1 MKSRYV
7 AGEIREDHGTKMV
20 TLPNLNPAA
29 QMMKEM
35 AMKQWLL
42 PTFGAFVLWGLWS
55 FIPKIT
61 TKYISPKSAIL
72 FEVLGGIVFG
82 VMVLISLKFKPD
94 IHPKGVLLAFSTGI
108 LGFAGALC
116 FLYAASKGPISLV
129 ALLSALYPIIAIVLA
144 VFFLN
149 ETITIKQ
156 GLGMVLGIGAMILL
170 AT

>member
-1 MKSRYV
+1 
-7 AGEIREDHGTKMV
+7 
-20 TLPNLNPAA
+20 
-29 QMMKEM
+29 MKE
-35 AMKQWLL
+35 WLF

-72 FEVLGGIVFG
+72 FEVLGGIIFAII
-82 VMVLISLKFKPD
+82 VLISLQFKPD
-94 IHPKGVLLAFSTGI
+94 FHPKGALLAISTGS

-129 ALLSALYPIIAIVLA
+129 AVLSALYPILAIVLA
-144 VFFLN
+144 MFFLN

-156 GLGMVLGIGAMILL
+156 GLGIVLGIGAMILL
-170 AT
+170 TT

>member
-1 MKSRYV
+1 
-7 AGEIREDHGTKMV
+7 
-20 TLPNLNPAA
+20 
-29 QMMKEM
+29 MKE
-35 AMKQWLL
+35 WLF
-42 PTFGAFVLWGLWS
+42 PTFGVFVLWGLWS

-72 FEVLGGIVFG
+72 FEVLGGIIFAII
-82 VMVLISLKFKPD
+82 VLVSLQFKPD
-94 IHPKGVLLAFSTGI
+94 FHPKGALLAISTGI

-129 ALLSALYPIIAIVLA
+129 AVLSALYPIIAIVLA
-144 VFFLN
+144 MFFLN

-156 GLGMVLGIGAMILL
+156 GLGIVLGLGAMVLL

>member
-1 MKSRYV
+1 MK
-7 AGEIREDHGTKMV
+7 D
-20 TLPNLNPAA
+20 
-29 QMMKEM
+29 
-35 AMKQWLL
+35 WLF

-72 FEVLGGIVFG
+72 FEVLGGIIFSVI
-82 VMVLISLKFKPD
+82 VLISLKFKPD
-94 IHPKGVLLAFSTGI
+94 LHPKGVLLALSTGI

-129 ALLSALYPIIAIVLA
+129 AVLSALYPIIAIVLA
-144 VFFLN
+144 MFFLN

-156 GLGMVLGIGAMILL
+156 GVGIVLGFVAMILI

>member
-1 MKSRYV
+1 
-7 AGEIREDHGTKMV
+7 
-20 TLPNLNPAA
+20 
-29 QMMKEM
+29 MKE
-35 AMKQWLL
+35 WLL

-72 FEVLGGIVFG
+72 FEVLGGIIFAII
-82 VMVLISLKFKPD
+82 VLISLKFKPD
-94 IHPKGVLLAFSTGI
+94 IHPKGVLLAISTGI

-129 ALLSALYPIIAIVLA
+129 ALLSALYPVIAIILA
-144 VFFLN
+144 FCFLN

-156 GLGMVLGIGAMILL
+156 GLGMVLGVVAMILL

>member
-1 MKSRYV
+1 
-7 AGEIREDHGTKMV
+7 
-20 TLPNLNPAA
+20 
-29 QMMKEM
+29 MKE
-35 AMKQWLL
+35 WLF
-42 PTFGAFVLWGLWS
+42 PTFGAFVLWGLWA

-72 FEVLGGIVFG
+72 FEVLGGIIFAII
-82 VMVLISLKFKPD
+82 VLISLQFKPD
-94 IHPKGVLLAFSTGI
+94 FHPKGALLAISTGI

-129 ALLSALYPIIAIVLA
+129 AVLSALYPIIAIGLA
-144 VFFLN
+144 MFFLN

-156 GLGMVLGIGAMILL
+156 GLGIVLGLGAMLLL

>member
-1 MKSRYV
+1 V
-7 AGEIREDHGTKMV
+7 
-20 TLPNLNPAA
+20 
-29 QMMKEM
+29 KE
-35 AMKQWLL
+35 WLL

-72 FEVLGGIVFG
+72 FEVLGGIIFAII
-82 VMVLISLKFKPD
+82 VLISLQFKPD
-94 IHPKGVLLAFSTGI
+94 FHPKGALLAISTGI

-129 ALLSALYPIIAIVLA
+129 AVLSALYPIIAIVLA
-144 VFFLN
+144 MFFLN

-156 GLGMVLGIGAMILL
+156 GLGIVLGIGAMILL
-170 AT
+170 TT